1 MPSPTELDVI
11 TNPFSSY
18 QSTDQKKRHVIDLAA
33 VMCQRMNP
41 GTQLYLLDDVAFS
54 AFEQAIEANPARNN
68 VCLYQLKIR
77 RNRWS

>member
-18 QSTDQKKRHVIDLAA
+18 RSTDQKKRHVIDLAA
-33 VMCQRMNP
+33 FTCQQTNP
-41 GTQLYLLDDVAFS
+41 VAQLYLLDDVAFS

-68 VCLYQLKIR
+68 VCLCQLKIR
-77 RNRWS
+77 RKRWS